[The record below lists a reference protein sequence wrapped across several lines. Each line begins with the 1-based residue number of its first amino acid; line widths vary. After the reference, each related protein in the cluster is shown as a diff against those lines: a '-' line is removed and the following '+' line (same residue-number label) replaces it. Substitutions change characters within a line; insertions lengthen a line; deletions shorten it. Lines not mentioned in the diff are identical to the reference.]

1 MILEREEIKNYL
13 PHREPFLFVDSVEEY
28 ERGKSIRARLFL
40 DPNFG
45 FFRGHFPENP
55 IMPGILSVEA
65 LAQACG
71 LLVALDAAEFGKSG
85 GKPKIFYLA
94 SSNVKFLKVVNPGSV
109 LTLRSELRREFEGLF
124 NFAVGAFVGGI
135 PVASGTLVLASQK
148 NVE

>member
-71 LLVALDAAEFGKSG
+71 LLVALDAAESGKSG

-94 SSNVKFLKVVNPGSV
+94 SSNVKFKKVVRAGETLELVGHMAKSFGGLSQFSVESLCGGAVAAEGS
-109 LTLRSELRREFEGLF
+109 
-124 NFAVGAFVGGI
+124 
-135 PVASGTLVLASQK
+135 LVLAEAK
-148 NVE
+148 